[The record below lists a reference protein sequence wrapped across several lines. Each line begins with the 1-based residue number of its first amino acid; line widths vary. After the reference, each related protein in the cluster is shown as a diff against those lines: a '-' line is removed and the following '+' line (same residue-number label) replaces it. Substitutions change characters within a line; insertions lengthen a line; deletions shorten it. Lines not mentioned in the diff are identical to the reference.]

1 MKKREVH
8 IESKVISD
16 VNNLPIRMTG
26 TFQDITERKRMEMEL
41 ESIVHL
47 AQENPSPVMRL
58 SQGHKINYSN
68 PAAQVLLTD

>member
-1 MKKREVH
+1 
-8 IESKVISD
+8 
-16 VNNLPIRMTG
+16 MTG